1 MPRRSGG
8 AKSGRLIVQRFA
20 AHLAYLL
27 NSGEGAVLLNPG
39 ELYRK
44 LLRTLSGGEK
54 GRGEGNPYVE
64 TLVAAHLLGPDV
76 TTDQAA
82 SAYFERVINR
92 PLYLARDLHYHK
104 GHEVLLALCRR
115 GLDERWNSAELTR
128 SLAPIEIGTSDLP
141 DDFQEVG
148 VRLREANQQHKGVIS
163 PGNAAASTRADVG
176 PLYLRLGS
184 GGVEVTEELSLWEA
198 IVCAPRSLRL
208 LSPPE
213 FDAFCSLVI
222 KALETAN
229 AHYGALVTLRL
240 SPQDWADEVSV
251 NTAKKASAF
260 LSEVTALAQ
269 RLELEADAVE
279 IWQKAW
285 LSRQVPGFASAR
297 VLWSSALGL
306 ALRNSGVLSKV
317 PTVER
322 EEDEGEE
329 EAALDGKEFPDFLRR
344 YAREGVLDA
353 YDAWLLRQLNGKKT
367 LSQLAKSPRTLIKFG
382 RRQIPDSYIE
392 QLLDRVRRHR
402 LE

>member
-1 MPRRSGG
+1 MPRRAGG

-27 NSGEGAVLLNPG
+27 NSGEGAVNLNPG

-76 TTDQAA
+76 TADQAA
-82 SAYFERVINR
+82 STYFERVINR

-128 SLAPIEIGTSDLP
+128 SLAQIEVGTSDRPADLE
-141 DDFQEVG
+141 EVV
-148 VRLREANQQHKGVIS
+148 VRLREVDQQHQGHIS
-163 PGNAAASTRADVG
+163 PGNAATSTRAEYG

-184 GGVEVTEELSLWEA
+184 SGVEVAEELSLWEA
-198 IVCAPRSLRL
+198 IVCAPRKLRL

-213 FDAFCSLVI
+213 FDPFCSLLI

-229 AHYGALVTLRL
+229 AHYGALVTLGL
-240 SPQDWADEVSV
+240 SPQDWAEELSV
-251 NTAKKASAF
+251 NTAKKLSAF
-260 LSEVTALAQ
+260 LSDVRAQALL
-269 RLELEADAVE
+269 LEMGADAVE

-285 LSRQVPGFASAR
+285 LSRQVPGFATAT
-297 VLWSSALGL
+297 VLWSSGLGL

-329 EAALDGKEFPDFLRR
+329 EAALDGKEFSDFLQR
-344 YAREGVLDA
+344 YSREGVLDS
-353 YDAWLLRQLNGKKT
+353 YDVWLLRQLNEKKK
-367 LSQLAKSPRTLIKFG
+367 LAQLAKSHRTLFKFG
-382 RRQIPDSYIE
+382 QRQIPETYIE
-392 QLLDRVRRHR
+392 ELLDRVRRHR
-402 LE
+402 RG